1 MGVMDGKGERALMPA
16 AEMGVE
22 IRVLGS
28 EARFWMTRAFET
40 HQKKRKS

>member
-1 MGVMDGKGERALMPA
+1 MSGREGERARMPA

-22 IRVLGS
+22 IRVLGP
-28 EARFWMTRAFET
+28 EARFWMTLVFDT